1 MSQSE
6 IVRLLWYC
14 EPVFSLFLLGILF
27 RTKQLKSFLPLSSL
41 LVLKIISWVTLF
53 ALKTLL
59 TPYFSGTSRY
69 HAYFYS
75 YWTFYLLESVFIFWL
90 LQNMFKQA
98 LNPLDGI
105 KKMGMRVFQGVAV
118 LSVLLAI
125 ATSLGPHVTSSKFII
140 AAVSQIQRSQSIIT
154 LCLLLFVCFA
164 AGPLGMSYRSRI
176 FGVSLGLGILSTSSL
191 VLSVW
196 IPQNRGS
203 IYTWINVANGAAI
216 LCTMLLWAG
225 YFSFPEP
232 KRRFISI
239 PTTSPFLRWNQISL
253 ALGHDPGHVVIGK
266 VGPEV
271 FAPAELKMLE
281 MASAK
286 MKSASAV

>member
-1 MSQSE
+1 M
-6 IVRLLWYC
+6 
-14 EPVFSLFLLGILF
+14 F
-27 RTKQLKSFLPLSSL
+27 RTKQLKTFLPLSSL
-41 LVLKIISWVTLF
+41 LVLKMISWTTLF
-53 ALKTLL
+53 TINTLL
-59 TPYFSGTSRY
+59 IPYFSKKARY
-69 HAYFYS
+69 PYYFYS
-75 YWTFYLLESVFIFWL
+75 YWTFYLLESVLIFWL

>member
-125 ATSLGPHVTSSKFII
+125 ATSLGPHVTS
-140 AAVSQIQRSQSIIT
+140 
-154 LCLLLFVCFA
+154 FA